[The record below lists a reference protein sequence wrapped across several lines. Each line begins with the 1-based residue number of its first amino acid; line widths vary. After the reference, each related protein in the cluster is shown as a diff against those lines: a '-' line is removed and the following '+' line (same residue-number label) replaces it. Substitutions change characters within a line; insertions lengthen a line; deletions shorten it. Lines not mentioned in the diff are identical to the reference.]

1 MADVSELAI
10 LNCNQGCHNGA
21 AGGGSSEPVSGMAA
35 PTSLRAGA
43 KQLSMYSELLANA
56 LQDRGSQ
63 DEGLR
68 LEDLVDL
75 ARLQHQV
82 LDLMHFSQGSTLNA
96 FDGIASELEYDLALL
111 RLCRVC
117 EISFD
122 VADFERPAAQ
132 RRRLEHALERSG
144 ISLMASN

>member
-1 MADVSELAI
+1 MATAVRQKTLSSRTASCRRPACCAPGSWWPGSMADVSELAI

-21 AGGGSSEPVSGMAA
+21 AGGRSSQPVSGMAA

-63 DEGLR
+63 DEELR

-82 LDLMHFSQGSTLNA
+82 LDLMHVGQGSPLNA
-96 FDGIASELEYDLALL
+96 FDGIASELEYD
-111 RLCRVC
+111 
-117 EISFD
+117 
-122 VADFERPAAQ
+122 
-132 RRRLEHALERSG
+132 
-144 ISLMASN
+144 